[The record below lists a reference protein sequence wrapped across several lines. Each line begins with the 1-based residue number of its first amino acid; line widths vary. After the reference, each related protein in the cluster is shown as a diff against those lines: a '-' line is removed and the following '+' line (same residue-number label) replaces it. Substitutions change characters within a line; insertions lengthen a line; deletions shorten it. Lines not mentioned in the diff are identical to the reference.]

1 MSAYTHTHTNGQTN
15 FIQTDSRHE
24 EEEEEEEKGTFLKE
38 RAGRAGGRSLTWWWK
53 ASKCI
58 DRCCPTGGDTAG
70 LTERNSHTLTHI
82 SDQRGR
88 GGGRRG
94 KGERRSESGEQE
106 GRGRWVGLKQEK
118 GGVGAVCGGGEVF
131 SSDSI

>member
-1 MSAYTHTHTNGQTN
+1 MSAYTHTHTNGLTN
-15 FIQTDSRHE
+15 FIQTDSRH

-82 SDQRGR
+82 SDQRGG

-94 KGERRSESGEQE
+94 KGEQRSESGEQE

-118 GGVGAVCGGGEVF
+118 GGVGAVF

>member
-1 MSAYTHTHTNGQTN
+1 MDQQTN
-15 FIQTDSRHE
+15 FIQTDSRH

-82 SDQRGR
+82 SDQRGGGR

-106 GRGRWVGLKQEK
+106 STGRWVGLKQEK
-118 GGVGAVCGGGEVF
+118 GELEECVEEGSMIAFKLFDCSGM
-131 SSDSI
+131 